1 MSPFFFSYK
10 SITITWFMFIT
21 TIAILISYL
30 IAGSLAKEHGQGKN
44 KIENIFIIALV
55 SGFVGAR
62 LIYVLMN
69 IELYSDNMFDILTIS
84 HYNLSFMGGII
95 VGIMALVICSLK
107 YKIPLEKSLRI
118 FVTPFY
124 FSMAIG
130 VWTFIF
136 DKLSFPS
143 NYMENAQRRILYLS
157 IMFIVGII
165 IELNLPKKANHKY
178 TSSVILGVV
187 ILLYYKM
194 L

>member
-30 IAGSLAKEHGQGKN
+30 IAGSLAKEYEEDKN
-44 KIENIFIIALV
+44 KIQDIFMITSI

-62 LIYVLMN
+62 LTYVLMN
-69 IELYSDNMFDILTIS
+69 MNLYRYNVVDILKMS
-84 HYNLSFMGGII
+84 HYNLSFTGGII
-95 VGIMALVICSLK
+95 VGLMALGICTLK
-107 YKIPLEKSLRI
+107 YKILFKKLLRI

-124 FSMAIG
+124 FSMAIA

-136 DKLSFPS
+136 DKLSLPLK
-143 NYMENAQRRILYLS
+143 YVENGQRRMLYLS
-157 IMFIVGII
+157 AVFIIGII

-178 TSSVILGVV
+178 TSSIILGVV